1 MECEGV
7 WSRVFKDKSFDE
19 RESSKV
25 NVCKWLAR
33 GYKEKTFNRS
43 QTGNLITR
51 LRKDY
56 EVYCVEGGEEHLDF
70 ILSSESYEEFLKNVP
85 EYTRIRAKFP
95 SRDKQ
100 PVEQICFPWS
110 NEKLYGK
117 GINSN
122 VQYIYE

>member
-33 GYKEKTFNRS
+33 GYKEKSFNRS

-56 EVYCVEGGEEHLDF
+56 EVYCAEGGEGQKVFEIFGCIIDDVRV
-70 ILSSESYEEFLKNVP
+70 LK
-85 EYTRIRAKFP
+85 
-95 SRDKQ
+95 
-100 PVEQICFPWS
+100 VE
-110 NEKLYGK
+110 
-117 GINSN
+117 
-122 VQYIYE
+122 